1 MPDRILVV
9 EDDEDFADLIGLLL
23 TKKGYEAKVTYNG
36 KDAIEAAS
44 NLFPSIILQDYMLPD
59 IHGIELL
66 SRLKEASPDSHVII
80 MTAKGNEEV
89 AVEVMKA
96 GATDYIKK
104 PFDTEKLLTTI
115 ENTLRLRSSEA
126 AIEKLSQ
133 EFRVKNNEL
142 MALNAISSTLVSIMS
157 PDEKYK
163 TSVGI
168 VRKNMKADLANIF
181 ITRGVDRKLMLVAS
195 EGLAD
200 DEFTECNLSKGK
212 GLVSY
217 AAEIKKT
224 AFVADFRREKR
235 FSVPTEIH
243 ERGLVSGL
251 AVPMLVKGKV
261 MGVLAVYYKNER
273 TFNSFEMKLI
283 GNFANQ
289 IALSVKAD
297 YLSGVLGDFQRQ
309 WQVTLDAVPDRITL
323 QDADHTIIMANKAAA
338 EVAGFGV
345 KDMIGQRCSWLFHN
359 VKEPPEDCPVSE
371 SIKTL
376 KPAFKEFDF
385 GGEKYNVW
393 SYPVLDDEGK
403 LLVVAEY
410 VRKVGP

>member
-1 MPDRILVV
+1 MPERILVV
-9 EDDEDFADLIGLLL
+9 EDDEEFADLIGLLL

-44 NLFPSIILQDYMLPD
+44 DLFPSIILQDYMLAD
-59 IHGIELL
+59 ISGIDLL
-66 SRLKEASPDSHVII
+66 TRLKEASPDSHVII
-80 MTAKGNEEV
+80 ITARGSEEV
-89 AVEVMKA
+89 AVDVMKA
-96 GATDYIKK
+96 GATDYLKK
-104 PFDTEKLLTTI
+104 PFDTEKLLTTV

-126 AIEKLSQ
+126 AIEKLSL

-142 MALNAISSTLVSIMS
+142 MALNAISSALISSMT

-168 VRKNMKADLANIF
+168 VRKNMKADVANIF
-181 ITRGVDRKLMLVAS
+181 VTRGADRKLTLVAS
-195 EGLAD
+195 EGFAG

-217 AAEIKKT
+217 VAEIKKT
-224 AFVADFRREKR
+224 AFVAEFRGEKR
-235 FSVPTEIH
+235 FSVPSEIH

-251 AVPMLVKGKV
+251 AVPLLVKGAV

-297 YLSGVLGDFQRQ
+297 YLSRMLGNFQRQ

-323 QDADHTIIMANKAAA
+323 QDADHMIVMANKAAA
-338 EVAGFGV
+338 EVAGLGV
-345 KDMIGQRCSWLFHN
+345 KDMVGQRCSWLFHN
-359 VKEPPEDCPVSE
+359 IKEPLEGCPVSE

-376 KPAFKEFDF
+376 KPAFKEFDL
-385 GGEKYNVW
+385 GGMKYMIW
-393 SYPVLDDEGK
+393 AYPVLDDDGN
-403 LLVVAEY
+403 LMLVAEY
-410 VRKVGP
+410 VKAVNL

>member
-1 MPDRILVV
+1 MPERILVV

-23 TKKGYEAKVTYNG
+23 TKKGYDTKVTYNG
-36 KDAIEAAS
+36 KAAIEAAS
-44 NLFPSIILQDYMLPD
+44 ALFPSIILQDYMLPD
-59 IHGIELL
+59 IHGTDLL
-66 SRLKEASPDSHVII
+66 ARLKESSPDSHVII
-80 MTAKGNEEV
+80 ITAKGSEEV

-96 GATDYIKK
+96 GATDYLKK
-104 PFDTEKLLTTI
+104 PFDSEKLLSTI
-115 ENTLRLRSSEA
+115 ENTLRLRSTEA

-142 MALNAISSTLVSIMS
+142 MALNAISSTLVSTMS
-157 PDEKYK
+157 QEEKYK

-168 VRKNMKADLANIF
+168 VRKNMMADVANIF
-181 ITRGVDRKLMLVAS
+181 VSEGADRKLMLVAS
-195 EGLAD
+195 EGLAGD
-200 DEFTECNLSKGK
+200 AFTECNISKGK

-217 AAEIKKT
+217 VADIKKT
-224 AFVADFRREKR
+224 AFVADFKGEKR
-235 FSVPTEIH
+235 FSVPAEIH

-251 AVPMLVKGKV
+251 AVPLLIKGKA
-261 MGVLAVYYKNER
+261 MGVLAVYYKNQR

-297 YLSGVLGDFQRQ
+297 YLSRALDNFQRQ
-309 WQVTLDAVPDRITL
+309 WQVTLDAIPDRITV
-323 QDADHTIIMANKAAA
+323 QDADHMIVMANKAAA
-338 EVAGFGV
+338 EVTGLGV

-359 VKEPPEDCPVSE
+359 IKEPLEDCPVSE

-385 GGEKYNVW
+385 RGAKYKIW
-393 SYPVLDDEGK
+393 SYPVLDEEGK
-403 LLVVAEY
+403 LLAVAEY
-410 VRKVGP
+410 VKAVNP